1 MSMFLSLDQ
10 QSLDTFNKNAKS
22 TGIAMIVIGIIGIIF
37 PNLISLTLNLFI
49 SSIFL
54 ISAIVLAYSAYACK
68 TQTLMMWFKPFV
80 LLVLSLLIFFHPA
93 VVISTLGIILA
104 LYFLIDG
111 FAGIVL
117 SVEIKPA
124 KGWVF
129 MLINGV
135 LSLLLGLI
143 VIAGWPLTSAWIVG
157 LLIGFSFLLDGIALI
172 AIAGNVRTS

>member
-1 MSMFLSLDQ
+1 
-10 QSLDTFNKNAKS
+10 
-22 TGIAMIVIGIIGIIF
+22 
-37 PNLISLTLNLFI
+37 
-49 SSIFL
+49 
-54 ISAIVLAYSAYACK
+54 
-68 TQTLMMWFKPFV
+68 
-80 LLVLSLLIFFHPA
+80 VLSLIIFFHPA

-124 KGWVF
+124 KGWVY

-135 LSLLLGLI
+135 LSLLLGI
-143 VIAGWPLTSAWIVG
+143 FVIAGWPLTSAWIIG